1 MSTPPAGI
9 EKKRHLLRKVA
20 EALRQGYGV
29 PDPGPLEEPLA
40 VLIRT
45 VLSQNTNDTNRDR
58 AYEALRQRF
67 PRWEAMAEADT
78 DQIVAAIRVGGLAQ
92 QKSATIKAILQWVR
106 NRGWGMTLVPL
117 CAMGIEEAKG
127 VLLAFKGVG
136 LKTANCVL
144 AFGCGRA
151 AFPVDTHIL
160 RITKRLGLIPAQATA
175 EQAHQLLA
183 ELVPDVMAIPLHLN
197 LIRYGREICKARGPH
212 CGRCLFPAL
221 CTLPLNQRENQ
232 RGEQCGA

>member
-1 MSTPPAGI
+1 
-9 EKKRHLLRKVA
+9 
-20 EALRQGYGV
+20 
-29 PDPGPLEEPLA
+29 LEEPLA

-67 PRWEAMAEADT
+67 PRWEDMAEADT
-78 DQIVAAIRVGGLAQ
+78 EQIVAAIRVGGLAR
-92 QKSATIKAILQWVR
+92 QKSATIKAILQWVH
-106 NRGWGMTLVPL
+106 NRGWGMILAPL
-117 CAMGIEEAKG
+117 CTMGMEEARG
-127 VLLAFKGVG
+127 VLLGFKGVG

-144 AFGCGRA
+144 AFGCGKA

-160 RITKRLGLIPAQATA
+160 RIIKRLGVIPVQATA

-183 ELVPDVMAIPLHLN
+183 ELVPDAMAIPLHLN
-197 LIRYGREICKARGPH
+197 LIRYGREICKARHPH

-232 RGEQCGA
+232 REKQQGEQRDA